1 MVSNIAAVSILFICI
16 VVFAFYKR
24 EMLVKMFSIDVTS
37 SANHFQQQL
46 EQTADIV
53 IKRLEEQ
60 IIHLEYLLVEA
71 NEKIASLDEKI
82 QAANKILCKESNA
95 NSRVP
100 DIMAEEP
107 KTMISHA
114 TPKIAANEIANFN
127 ADNDKEITRHDKRN
141 AIIEMADLG
150 YDITEIA
157 KATAISQGEIILLLQ
172 LNKK

>member
-1 MVSNIAAVSILFICI
+1 
-16 VVFAFYKR
+16 
-24 EMLVKMFSIDVTS
+24 MLVKMFSIDVTS
-37 SANHFQQQL
+37 SANRFQQQL